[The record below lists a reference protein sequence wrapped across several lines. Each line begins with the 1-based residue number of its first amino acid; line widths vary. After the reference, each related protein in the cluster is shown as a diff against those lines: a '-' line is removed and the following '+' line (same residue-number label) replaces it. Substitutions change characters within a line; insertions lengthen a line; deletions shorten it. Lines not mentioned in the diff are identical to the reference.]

1 MDEALLGRPGPMA
14 PTAYGVG
21 IRGYLDGHDM
31 ATRVPPP
38 PGADRWTSSSA
49 DKKEKLDSKDA
60 TAAAY
65 DTGPASAG
73 SGGGGM
79 LWDRTL
85 SELKLEYM
93 DLDEFLSENGVAGK
107 GVAALSPRHNP
118 FRQAATSMVDPHR
131 LAPDP
136 GGLQPQQQSEEPA
149 LGGPP
154 PSGEHPGCTQQR
166 LGHNSCNGRRLLLDA
181 VTGRALPGRRGELQ
195 EELHAD
201 PMAAGRRS
209 GSPTATVVPIDCG
222 FTKTDLALANL
233 PGHDD
238 FDPSHHPFSEDELK
252 PQPIVKKSRKQFV
265 PNELKDDKYWA
276 RRQKNNIAA
285 KRSREVR
292 RVKENQIVLRASYL
306 EKENIALAR
315 GSAQAAAGERRA
327 QETPAR
333 VRTLTAGVAGRSGPP
348 ALASARHH
356 YGCVGPLA
364 AACSTAAC
372 LRVADATGG
381 GPLRPRLRLK

>member
-14 PTAYGVG
+14 PTAYGIG

-31 ATRVPPP
+31 ATRVQPQPP
-38 PGADRWTSSSA
+38 PGTASDRWSST
-49 DKKEKLDSKDA
+49 DKKEKLDSKDTTA
-60 TAAAY
+60 TAY
-65 DTGPASAG
+65 DTGTASAG
-73 SGGGGM
+73 SGGGGTM

-118 FRQAATSMVDPHR
+118 FRQAASSMVDPHR

-136 GGLQPQQQSEEPA
+136 GGLQQQQQSDEPA
-149 LGGPP
+149 LAGPP
-154 PSGEHPGCTQQR
+154 PNGEPPGCTQQR
-166 LGHNSCNGRRLLLDA
+166 LAHNSCKCTSCAVLRVFLRMSHACPSLAEHFRGDEVTSRRTA
-181 VTGRALPGRRGELQ
+181 C
-195 EELHAD
+195 D

-306 EKENIALAR
+306 EKENIALR
-315 GSAQAAAGERRA
+315 EEVHKLQ
-327 QETPAR
+327 QENDM
-333 VRTLTAGVAGRSGPP
+333 
-348 ALASARHH
+348 
-356 YGCVGPLA
+356 
-364 AACSTAAC
+364 
-372 LRVADATGG
+372 LRK
-381 GPLRPRLRLK
+381 RLHEYEP

>member
-136 GGLQPQQQSEEPA
+136 GGLDEENDLILFSFSGFDAAEGACYSMQSLA
-149 LGGPP
+149 
-154 PSGEHPGCTQQR
+154 EHFRGDEVSSR
-166 LGHNSCNGRRLLLDA
+166 RSCMLTPWR
-181 VTGRALPGRRGELQ
+181 
-195 EELHAD
+195 
-201 PMAAGRRS
+201 GRRS

-306 EKENIALAR
+306 EKENIALR
-315 GSAQAAAGERRA
+315 EEVHKLQ
-327 QETPAR
+327 QEND
-333 VRTLTAGVAGRSGPP
+333 V
-348 ALASARHH
+348 
-356 YGCVGPLA
+356 
-364 AACSTAAC
+364 
-372 LRVADATGG
+372 LRK
-381 GPLRPRLRLK
+381 RLHEYEP

>member
-14 PTAYGVG
+14 PTAYGIG
-21 IRGYLDGHDM
+21 IRGYLDGHNM
-31 ATRVPPP
+31 ATRVQPQPP
-38 PGADRWTSSSA
+38 PGATSDRWTSA
-49 DKKEKLDSKDA
+49 DKKEKLDSKDP
-60 TAAAY
+60 TGAAY
-65 DTGPASAG
+65 DTGAAAAG
-73 SGGGGM
+73 SGGGAM

-107 GVAALSPRHNP
+107 GGAALSPRHNP
-118 FRQAATSMVDPHR
+118 FRQSTGSLVDPHR
-131 LAPDP
+131 LAQDP
-136 GGLQPQQQSEEPA
+136 GGLQQQSDEPA
-149 LGGPP
+149 LAGPP
-154 PSGEHPGCTQQR
+154 SNGEPGCTQQR
-166 LGHNSCNGRRLLLDA
+166 LAHNASEGACYSMQSLAEHFRGDEATARRPACDA
-181 VTGRALPGRRGELQ
+181 
-195 EELHAD
+195 
-201 PMAAGRRS
+201 MATGRRS

-306 EKENIALAR
+306 EKENIALR
-315 GSAQAAAGERRA
+315 EEVHKLQ
-327 QETPAR
+327 QENDM
-333 VRTLTAGVAGRSGPP
+333 
-348 ALASARHH
+348 
-356 YGCVGPLA
+356 
-364 AACSTAAC
+364 
-372 LRVADATGG
+372 LRK
-381 GPLRPRLRLK
+381 RLHEYEP

>member
-14 PTAYGVG
+14 PTAYGIG

-31 ATRVPPP
+31 ATRVQPQPP
-38 PGADRWTSSSA
+38 PGAASDRWTSSSA
-49 DKKEKLDSKDA
+49 DKKEKLDSKDT

-65 DTGPASAG
+65 DTGAASAG
-73 SGGGGM
+73 SGGGGAM

-118 FRQAATSMVDPHR
+118 FRQAASSMVDPHR

-136 GGLQPQQQSEEPA
+136 GGLQQQQQSDEPA
-149 LGGPP
+149 LAGPP
-154 PSGEHPGCTQQR
+154 PNGEPPGCTQQR
-166 LGHNSCNGRRLLLDA
+166 LAHNSSPGFDAAEGACYSMQSLAEHFRGDEVTSRRPA
-181 VTGRALPGRRGELQ
+181 C
-195 EELHAD
+195 D

-306 EKENIALAR
+306 EKENIALR
-315 GSAQAAAGERRA
+315 EEVHKLQ
-327 QETPAR
+327 QENDM
-333 VRTLTAGVAGRSGPP
+333 
-348 ALASARHH
+348 
-356 YGCVGPLA
+356 
-364 AACSTAAC
+364 
-372 LRVADATGG
+372 LRK
-381 GPLRPRLRLK
+381 RLHEYEP